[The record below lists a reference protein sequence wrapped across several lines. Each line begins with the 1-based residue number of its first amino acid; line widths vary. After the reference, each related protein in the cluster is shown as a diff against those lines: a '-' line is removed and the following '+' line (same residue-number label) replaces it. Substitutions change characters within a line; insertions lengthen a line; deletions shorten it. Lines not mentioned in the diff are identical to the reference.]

1 MLDARWRCWWWK
13 SWWCQPQ
20 TERFYLCL
28 STSKADS
35 PHAAMATQNDFPAF
49 FFISLHAFSY
59 FRAHP
64 SIFSCTVFY
73 ISLDLFSYFPVRRF
87 ITSWSYCSFSAF
99 ISELMLYFILRV
111 LSIPSDHFQELFIVS
126 VKIGHFSLFW
136 SKNRTPFRFWP
147 SLAHFLGVFC
157 SLTIMQICFQ
167 ISIVYPRR
175 ALSASV
181 CVVAVAGAG
190 LSLQIQFS
198 LKIRATLSSS
208 SPGFFIASASHS
220 VYPPSCT
227 HSTIKWPQ
235 K

>member
-1 MLDARWRCWWWK
+1 MLMMEIMVMSATNLK
-13 SWWCQPQ
+13 VLP
-20 TERFYLCL
+20 L
-28 STSKADS
+28 SVNLQSRLTTCCDGDTKW
-35 PHAAMATQNDFPAF
+35 FPCI

-64 SIFSCTVFY
+64 SMFSCAAFY
-73 ISLDLFSYFPVRRF
+73 ISLDIFSYFPVRLF

-136 SKNRTPFRFWP
+136 AKNRTPFRFWP

>member
-1 MLDARWRCWWWK
+1 
-13 SWWCQPQ
+13 
-20 TERFYLCL
+20 
-28 STSKADS
+28 
-35 PHAAMATQNDFPAF
+35 
-49 FFISLHAFSY
+49 
-59 FRAHP
+59 
-64 SIFSCTVFY
+64 
-73 ISLDLFSYFPVRRF
+73 
-87 ITSWSYCSFSAF
+87 
-99 ISELMLYFILRV
+99 MLYFILRV

-208 SPGFFIASASHS
+208 SPGFFIASFCPASLYKYKYKYNSLSKYVQLSHRHHQAFLLHLPLIQFTLHLVHTRQS
-220 VYPPSCT
+220 NGLKSNNFKNTCN
-227 HSTIKWPQ
+227 HDNNLMTIKWPQ

>member
-1 MLDARWRCWWWK
+1 M
-13 SWWCQPQ
+13 
-20 TERFYLCL
+20 

-35 PHAAMATQNDFPAF
+35 PHAVMATQNDFPAF
-49 FFISLHAFSY
+49 FFISLHAFLY

-64 SIFSCTVFY
+64 SIFSCAAFY
-73 ISLDLFSYFPVRRF
+73 ISLIIFSYFPAR
-87 ITSWSYCSFSAF
+87 
-99 ISELMLYFILRV
+99 
-111 LSIPSDHFQELFIVS
+111 LFIVS

-136 SKNRTPFRFWP
+136 SKNRTPFLFWP
-147 SLAHFLGVFC
+147 SLAHFHGVFR

-167 ISIVYPRR
+167 ISIVYPPS

-208 SPGFFIASASHS
+208 SPGFFIASFCPAST
-220 VYPPSCT
+220 PPPKGSYRKKYI
-227 HSTIKWPQ
+227 SKFSMIGGGV
-235 K
+235 